1 MILPI
6 VTLPATSLRRGS
18 TEIDREFLSNPEF
31 KELIKNIIPTMYHD
45 DGIGIA
51 APQVGY
57 NIRLCIIGREAIPGK
72 KEDLILINPTWEKTS
87 RKKDSDLE
95 GCLSVPKTYGKVTRY
110 KDIQAKAWNE
120 NGEEIKFE
128 AHGWFARVIQHE
140 IDHLDGI
147 LFIDKARGIY
157 TID

>member
-6 VTLPATSLRRGS
+6 VTLPTTSLRRRS
-18 TEIDREFLSNPEF
+18 QEIDREFLITSEF
-31 KELIKNIIPTMYHD
+31 KELVKNIIPTMYHD

-51 APQVGY
+51 APQVGE

-72 KEDLILINPTWEKTS
+72 KEDLVLINPTWEKIS
-87 RKKDSDLE
+87 RKKESDLE

-110 KDIQAKAWNE
+110 KDIQVKAWNE
-120 NGEEIKFE
+120 QGEEIKFE
-128 AHGWFARVIQHE
+128 AHGYFARVVQHE
-140 IDHLDGI
+140 VDHLDGI